1 MEISSVTN
9 ALGAMSIIGI
19 AIYVFISF
27 RRAGGISGVS
37 RMFIDSVNN
46 IESAWVNL
54 LAFII
59 PYAVSL
65 IPAMMTF
72 RNSQTML
79 GFEVWEAVNAAAAI
93 EFFGIVTMDTALRF
107 YQYNKKYTSNANKAP
122 VGMAVFSYVF
132 YLAIIITVNVVM
144 EIAAAPSGSL
154 HWFSGESFWKIVALS
169 LLSTLGF
176 PSAVTIGIRTQ
187 HKEILAEKTATK
199 QGGGTPKT
207 NALAPAQQPQR
218 EQHARHASEF
228 APQIKAMLNTQYE
241 KDGRILAPKEITP
254 RLKGLTQTHE
264 QAKGKIS
271 EITKN
276 WKIENGI
283 KETTAAAA
291 DKFTMP
297 KG

>member
-79 GFEVWEAVNAAAAI
+79 GFEVWEAINAAAAI

-107 YQYNKKYTSNANKAP
+107 YQYNKKYTKDANKAP

-199 QGGGTPKT
+199 QGGGVVKNNTP
-207 NALAPAQQPQR
+207 APQSQPQR
-218 EQHARHASEF
+218 IKHASAF
-228 APQIKAMLNTQYE
+228 APQITAMLDAQYK
-241 KDGRILAPKEITP
+241 KDGRILPPKEITP